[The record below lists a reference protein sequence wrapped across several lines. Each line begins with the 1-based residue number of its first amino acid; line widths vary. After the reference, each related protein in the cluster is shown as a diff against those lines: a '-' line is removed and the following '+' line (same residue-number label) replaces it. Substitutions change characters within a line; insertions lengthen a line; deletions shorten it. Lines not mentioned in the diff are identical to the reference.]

1 MKLLLMT
8 LLAVPLV
15 AQQPAPANTVEIWSV
30 DKSHSV
36 AAFEIRHLMSIVAGN
51 FRDFSADI
59 AIDRASPEKSSIE
72 LTIQAKSI
80 DTGTPRRD
88 DHLRSSEFFDV
99 EKFPTITF
107 KSTEVHAKSSTEFEV
122 IGDLTMHGVTR
133 RITLPVTFLGFGKD
147 GNGTMRCG
155 FAMTSTIH
163 RKDFGIVWN
172 RDIPGGGIVL
182 GDEVKVSFH
191 FEAMQKK

>member
-1 MKLLLMT
+1 MRKLIAVLIA
-8 LLAVPLV
+8 LLAAPLV
-15 AQQPAPANTVEIWSV
+15 AQQPEVWSV

-36 AAFEIRHLMSIVAGN
+36 AAFEIRHLMSIVTGN

-59 AIDRASPEKSSIE
+59 TIDRANPEKSSIE

-80 DTGTPRRD
+80 DTGTARRD
-88 DHLRSSEFFDV
+88 DHLRSHEFFDV

-107 KSTEVHAKSSTEFEV
+107 RSTQIRAKSGTEFE
-122 IGDLTMHGVTR
+122 ITGDLTMHGVTR
-133 RITLPVTFLGFGKD
+133 RVTLPVAFLGFGKD

-155 FAMTSTIH
+155 FAMTSAIS
-163 RKDFGIVWN
+163 RKDFGIAWN
-172 RDIPGGGIVL
+172 RDIPGGGLVL
-182 GDEVKVSFH
+182 GDEVKVAFH